1 MQITRKEIEMTD
13 DIPDGWVSLAS
24 FDERKEK
31 KRGGESGEYAAL
43 RKAIHAGLI
52 DSMSVGR
59 PKRLFVRKV
68 QAENYLN
75 AHYRAATDVAPVGF
89 GLLQRM
95 DRIEQDMATLT
106 QHFRRYIDAREAACA
121 NDA

>member
-1 MQITRKEIEMTD
+1 MPQIMREEKEMADE
-13 DIPDGWVSLAS
+13 IPEGWVPLAS

-59 PKRLFVRKV
+59 PKRLFVRKT

-75 AHYRAATDVAPVGF
+75 AHYRTACVTNSREIEERVNALAAAVKD
-89 GLLQRM
+89 LQS
-95 DRIEQDMATLT
+95 AV
-106 QHFRRYIDAREAACA
+106 DALRGVSR
-121 NDA
+121 DADHA

>member
-1 MQITRKEIEMTD
+1 MTD
-13 DIPDGWVSLAS
+13 EIPEGWVSLAS

-75 AHYRAATDVAPVGF
+75 AHYRDAAVVPHAELAERVNA
-89 GLLQRM
+89 LSEAVMALQKQY
-95 DRIEQDMATLT
+95 EKLHAEL
-106 QHFRRYIDAREAACA
+106 F
-121 NDA
+121 